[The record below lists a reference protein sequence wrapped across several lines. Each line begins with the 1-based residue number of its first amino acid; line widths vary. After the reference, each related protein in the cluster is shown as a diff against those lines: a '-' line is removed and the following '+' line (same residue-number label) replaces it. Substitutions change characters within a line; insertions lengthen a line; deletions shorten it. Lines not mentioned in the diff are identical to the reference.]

1 MRTAF
6 KRLTDGLAK
15 MREQVTERVDDLLAS
30 AHRIDDSLF
39 EDLEELLITAD
50 IGVETALWLTDAL
63 RERAKKQRLTD
74 AGQLRQVLQQLLLEI
89 LDKPTDLSLPG
100 SNAVIL
106 VVGVNGS
113 GKTTSI
119 GKLSAQLKAAGREV
133 LIAAAD
139 TFRAAA
145 VEQLEVWA
153 RRAGVDI
160 VKHQPGADPAA
171 VVYDALQASAAR
183 GIDTVIVDT
192 AGRLH
197 TKVNLMKELE
207 KIAKVI
213 KSEAPGEPSEVL
225 IVVDATSG
233 LNALEQA
240 RMFSEAVDVT
250 GIILTKLDG
259 TAKGGVVLAIAK
271 QLGIPVKFIGIGE
284 GLEDLQ
290 PFDPGAF
297 VEALFLGG

>member
-50 IGVETALWLTDAL
+50 VGVETALWLTDTL

-89 LDKPTDLSLPG
+89 LDKPTGLSLPG
-100 SNAVIL
+100 SSAVIL

-284 GLEDLQ
+284 GIEDLQ